1 MRRSVARGRIVPQS
15 LSTDPRM
22 GQLSLKAALLFP
34 LIWINCDDQG
44 RVSGNPHEI
53 KYACCP
59 NIDHITKADIA
70 ELLDELQ
77 EQELIKVYTT
87 SKTKAIQML
96 DWWDVQK
103 LQWAYP
109 SEYPPPEGWQDHLR
123 YHPTPKE
130 IITENWPPSG
140 QQASELLPSK
150 LPSAPANSLPSAEGV
165 GRDSS
170 LDTREDLLEDIIIWG
185 PPITRDTKP
194 RERHHQFILLSFKS
208 MTPLGFDF
216 NEGNLSTL
224 VTDIIGESHLADF
237 PSSPFHK
244 VIETSFGLIQGS
256 SFSDWESLFSHIQS
270 IPQMAQKCI
279 ILERLIDIENEKE
292 KERGNRRGRGILPS
306 ALGSRSPPSLTGSI
320 LFQLLVDTFP
330 KAWGRMPNSR
340 ETAQLR
346 DLGKELSS
354 AGGATSEQVHD
365 AFKEAALQQKLSV
378 RYVRAILL
386 DWLGKPRAPP
396 V

>member
-59 NIDHITKADIA
+59 NIDHITKTDIA
-70 ELLDELQ
+70 ELLEELQ
-77 EQELIKVYTT
+77 EQELVKVYTT

-109 SEYPPPEGWQDHLR
+109 SEYPPPEGWQDKLR

-140 QQASELLPSK
+140 QQSSELLPSK
-150 LPSAPANSLPSAEGV
+150 LPSAPANSLPSKLESN
-165 GRDSS
+165 RESS
-170 LDTREDLLEDIIIWG
+170 KEI
-185 PPITRDTKP
+185 
-194 RERHHQFILLSFKS
+194 
-208 MTPLGFDF
+208 
-216 NEGNLSTL
+216 
-224 VTDIIGESHLADF
+224 
-237 PSSPFHK
+237 
-244 VIETSFGLIQGS
+244 IET
-256 SFSDWESLFSHIQS
+256 
-270 IPQMAQKCI
+270 
-279 ILERLIDIENEKE
+279 EKR
-292 KERGNRRGRGILPS
+292 KEEGNRRGRGILPS
-306 ALGSRSPPSLTGSI
+306 ALGSTTPSPTGSI
-320 LFQLLVDTFP
+320 PFQLLVDTFP
-330 KAWGRMPNSR
+330 KAWGRMPDSR

-346 DLGKELSS
+346 DLGKEISS
-354 AGGATSEQVHD
+354 AGGATAQQIHD
-365 AFKEAALQQKLSV
+365 AFKEAANQNKLHISYI
-378 RYVRAILL
+378 RKILHA
-386 DWLGKPRAPP
+386 WLGFERGPP
-396 V
+396 D

>member
-1 MRRSVARGRIVPQS
+1 MRRAVARGRIVPQS

-59 NIDHITKADIA
+59 NIDHITKTDIA
-70 ELLDELQ
+70 ELLEELQ
-77 EQELIKVYTT
+77 EQGLVKVYTT

-96 DWWDVQK
+96 DWWEVQR

-140 QQASELLPSK
+140 QQASELLPSA
-150 LPSAPANSLPSAEGV
+150 LPSAPANSLPSK
-165 GRDSS
+165 
-170 LDTREDLLEDIIIWG
+170 LQLEVS
-185 PPITRDTKP
+185 
-194 RERHHQFILLSFKS
+194 Q
-208 MTPLGFDF
+208 
-216 NEGNLSTL
+216 TL
-224 VTDIIGESHLADF
+224 PT
-237 PSSPFHK
+237 
-244 VIETSFGLIQGS
+244 ET
-256 SFSDWESLFSHIQS
+256 
-270 IPQMAQKCI
+270 
-279 ILERLIDIENEKE
+279 EKE
-292 KERGNRRGRGILPS
+292 KEGGKRRGILPS

-330 KAWGRMPNSR
+330 KAWGRMPDSR

-354 AGGATSEQVHD
+354 AGGATAEQVHD
-365 AFKEAALQQKLSV
+365 AFKEAAVQLKLSV
-378 RYVRAILL
+378 SYVRAILL
-386 DWLGKPRAPP
+386 DWLGVARGPP
-396 V
+396 